1 MQKKKESRLIII
13 LIFLKNDTSKDRPCF
28 SKYGLETTSAD
39 SATKETAMMLHIVGR
54 WSDRVDTP
62 KGQRERYQSP
72 LMIA

>member
-54 WSDRVDTP
+54 
-62 KGQRERYQSP
+62 
-72 LMIA
+72 